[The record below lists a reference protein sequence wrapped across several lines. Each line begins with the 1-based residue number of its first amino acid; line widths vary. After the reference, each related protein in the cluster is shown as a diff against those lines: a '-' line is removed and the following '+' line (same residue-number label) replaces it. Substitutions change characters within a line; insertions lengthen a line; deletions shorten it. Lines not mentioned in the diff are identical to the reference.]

1 VNDINKMG
9 EFINSWGEISFG
21 FMVGFVLLK
30 NSDQCKSG
38 NRVAH
43 AWGMVCFSFSSDF
56 QGCSFALLKGLDRCK
71 SSNRVALAGGM
82 VWVSLSSY
90 F

>member
-38 NRVAH
+38 IRVAH
-43 AWGMVCFSFSSDF
+43 AGFEFGVGFVLLIFSRVFF
-56 QGCSFALLKGLDRCK
+56 
-71 SSNRVALAGGM
+71 RVAQGFGS
-82 VWVSLSSY
+82 VQE
-90 F
+90 

>member
-30 NSDQCKSG
+30 NSDVCKSG
-38 NRVAH
+38 IRVAH
-43 AWGMVCFSFSSDF
+43 AGFEFGVGF
-56 QGCSFALLKGLDRCK
+56 
-71 SSNRVALAGGM
+71 V
-82 VWVSLSSY
+82 
-90 F
+90 